1 MRTLFF
7 VDDLPTT
14 VGQQYTFDN
23 EDALHAIRVLR
34 TGPGEIFW
42 LSDGKG
48 RFATVKALEVAKK
61 SMQCE
66 VIESE
71 FQEPLDIEYTVIQAL
86 PKGDRL
92 KACAQLLTEAGADRL
107 VFWSSARSIGKADKT
122 LDKLDV
128 TVREASKQARRFRIP
143 EIVGPLTTAEV
154 IDEIARTDLAVLFHE
169 SATSKLSAITPPATP
184 VVKKAL
190 IIIGPEGGI
199 TDEEL
204 DAFTQSGAEIALM
217 GRPIFRSAHAG
228 IAGLAALQTL
238 LKSW

>member
-7 VDDLPTT
+7 VDDLPTK
-14 VGQQYTFDN
+14 VGQIYTFDN

-48 RFATVKALEVAKK
+48 TFSTVKAIEVAKK

-66 VIESE
+66 VLGSE
-71 FQEPLDIEYTVIQAL
+71 FQEPLEIEYTVIQAL

-143 EIVGPLTTAEV
+143 EIVGPLTTAQV
-154 IDEIARTDLAVLFHE
+154 IDEIARTDIAFLFHE
-169 SATSKLSAITPPATP
+169 SATSKLSAITPPAAP
-184 VVKKAL
+184 AVKRAL

-204 DAFTQSGAEIALM
+204 DAFTASGAKIALM
-217 GRPIFRSAHAG
+217 GRPVFRSAHAG
-228 IAGLAALQTL
+228 IAGLAAVQTL

>member
-14 VGQQYTFDN
+14 IGQMYTFNN

-34 TGPGEIFW
+34 TGPGEVFW
-42 LSDGKG
+42 LSDGRG
-48 RFATVKALEVAKK
+48 RYSTVKAVDVAKK

-66 VIESE
+66 VIESQ

-92 KACAQLLTEAGADRL
+92 KACAQLLTEAGADRI

-143 EIVGPLTTAEV
+143 EIIGPLTTAQV
-154 IDEIARTDLAVLFHE
+154 IDEIARTDIAVLFHE
-169 SATSKLSAITPPATP
+169 SATSKLSAIAAPA
-184 VVKKAL
+184 VKKAL

-199 TDEEL
+199 TEEEL
-204 DAFTQSGAEIALM
+204 ETFTASGAKIALM

-228 IAGLAALQTL
+228 IAGLAAVQTL

>member
-14 VGQQYTFDN
+14 VGQIYSFDN

-34 TGPGEIFW
+34 TGPGEVFW

-48 RFATVKALEVAKK
+48 SFSTVKAIEVAKK

-66 VIESE
+66 VLESE

-107 VFWSSARSIGKADKT
+107 VFWSSARSIGKADET

-143 EIVGPLTTAEV
+143 EIVGPLTTAQV
-154 IDEIARTDLAVLFHE
+154 IDEIARTDIAVLFHE
-169 SATSKLSAITPPATP
+169 SATSKLSAITAPKVA
-184 VVKKAL
+184 KAL

-204 DAFTQSGAEIALM
+204 EAFTSSGAKIALM

-228 IAGLAALQTL
+228 IAGLAAVQTL

>member
-14 VGQQYTFDN
+14 AGQIYTFDN

-34 TGPGEIFW
+34 TGVGEIFW

-48 RFATVKALEVAKK
+48 RFSTVKAVEVAKK

-66 VIESE
+66 VLESE

-92 KACAQLLTEAGADRL
+92 KECAGLLTEAGADRI

-143 EIVGPLTTAEV
+143 EIVGPLSTAQV
-154 IDEIARTDLAVLFHE
+154 IDEIARTDIAVLFHE
-169 SATSKLSAITPPATP
+169 SATSKLSAISAPS
-184 VVKKAL
+184 VKRAL

-204 DAFTQSGAEIALM
+204 DAFTSSGARVALM

-228 IAGLAALQTL
+228 IAGLAAVQTL

>member
-14 VGQQYTFDN
+14 VGQIYTFDN
-23 EDALHAIRVLR
+23 QDALHAIRVLR
-34 TGPGEIFW
+34 TGPGEVFW

-48 RFATVKALEVAKK
+48 SFSTVKAIEVAKK

-66 VIESE
+66 VLESE

-128 TVREASKQARRFRIP
+128 TVREASKQARRVRIP
-143 EIVGPLTTAEV
+143 EIVGPLTTAQV
-154 IDEIARTDLAVLFHE
+154 IDEIARTDIAFLFHE
-169 SATSKLSAITPPATP
+169 SATSKLSAIAAPA
-184 VVKKAL
+184 VKKAL

-204 DAFTQSGAEIALM
+204 EAFTSSGAKIALM

-228 IAGLAALQTL
+228 IAGLAAVQTL

>member
-7 VDDLPTT
+7 VDDLPIT
-14 VGQQYTFDN
+14 VGQIYTFDN

-34 TGPGEIFW
+34 TGVGEIFW

-48 RFATVKALEVAKK
+48 RFSTVKAVEVAKK

-66 VIESE
+66 VLESE

-92 KACAQLLTEAGADRL
+92 KECAGLLTEAGADRI

-143 EIVGPLTTAEV
+143 EIVGPLTTAQV

-169 SATSKLSAITPPATP
+169 SATSKLSAIAAPSA
-184 VVKKAL
+184 KRAL

-204 DAFTQSGAEIALM
+204 DAFTSSGARIALM

-228 IAGLAALQTL
+228 IAGLAAVQTL

>member
-7 VDDLPTT
+7 VEDLPTT
-14 VGQQYTFDN
+14 VGQKYTFHN

-48 RFATVKALEVAKK
+48 TFSTVKALEVEKK
-61 SMQCE
+61 SMQVE
-66 VIESE
+66 VLESQ

-92 KACAQLLTEAGADRL
+92 KQCAALLTEAGADRI
-107 VFWSSARSIGKADKT
+107 VFWTSARSIGKSEDKT
-122 LDKLDV
+122 FDKLDV
-128 TVREASKQARRFRIP
+128 TIREASKQARRFRIP
-143 EIVGPLTTAEV
+143 EIVGPLSTTQV

-169 SATSKLSAITPPATP
+169 SATSKLSAITPPA
-184 VVKKAL
+184 VKRAL

-204 DAFTQSGAEIALM
+204 DAFTSSGAVMALM

>member
-14 VGQQYTFDN
+14 VGQIYTFNN

-48 RFATVKALEVAKK
+48 SFSTVKAVDVSKK

-71 FQEPLDIEYTVIQAL
+71 FQEPLEIEYTVIQAL

-92 KACAQLLTEAGADRL
+92 KACAQLLTEAGADRI

-143 EIVGPLTTAEV
+143 QIIGPLTTAQV
-154 IDEIARTDLAVLFHE
+154 IDEIARTDIAVLFHE
-169 SATSKLSAITPPATP
+169 SATSKLSAITAPT
-184 VVKKAL
+184 VKKAL

-204 DAFTQSGAEIALM
+204 DAFTTSGAKIALM

>member
-7 VDDLPTT
+7 VPDLPTA
-14 VGQQYTFDN
+14 VGSRYTFNN

-34 TGPGEIFW
+34 TGPGEIFC

-48 RFATVKALEVAKK
+48 TYSTVKAIEVSKR
-61 SMQCE
+61 SMECE
-66 VIESE
+66 VIESD
-71 FQEPLDIEYTVIQAL
+71 FQEPLAIEYTVIQAL

-92 KACAQLLTEAGADRL
+92 KECAALLTEAGADRI
-107 VFWSSARSIGKADKT
+107 VFWNSARSIGKADKT
-122 LDKLDV
+122 LEKLDV
-128 TVREASKQARRFRIP
+128 TIREASKQARRFRIP
-143 EIVGPLTTAEV
+143 EIIGPLTTTEV

-169 SATSKLSAITPPATP
+169 SATSKLSLISASSP
-184 VVKKAL
+184 KKAL

-204 DAFTQSGAEIALM
+204 SAFTSSGAKIALM

>member
-7 VDDLPTT
+7 VPDLPTV
-14 VGQQYTFDN
+14 VGSTYRFDN

-48 RFATVKALEVAKK
+48 TYSTVKAIEVSKR
-61 SMQCE
+61 SMECE
-66 VIESE
+66 VIETD
-71 FQEPLDIEYTVIQAL
+71 FQEPLAIEYTVIQAL

-92 KACAQLLTEAGADRL
+92 KECAALLTEAGADRI
-107 VFWSSARSIGKADKT
+107 VFWNSARSIGKADKT
-122 LDKLDV
+122 LEKLDV
-128 TVREASKQARRFRIP
+128 TIREASKQARRFRIP
-143 EIVGPLTTAEV
+143 EIIGPLSTAEV

-169 SATSKLSAITPPATP
+169 SATSKLSSISASSP
-184 VVKKAL
+184 KKAL

-204 DAFTQSGAEIALM
+204 SAFTSSGAKIALM

>member
-7 VDDLPTT
+7 VSDLPTQIGT
-14 VGQQYTFDN
+14 SYTFDN

-34 TGPGEIFW
+34 TGVGETFW

-48 RFATVKALEVAKK
+48 SFSTVKALEIGKR
-61 SMQCE
+61 SMKCE
-66 VIESE
+66 VLESE

-92 KACAQLLTEAGADRL
+92 KESTGLLTEAGADRI
-107 VFWSSARSIGKADKT
+107 VFWNSARSIGKADKT
-122 LDKLDV
+122 LEKLDV

-143 EIVGPLTTAEV
+143 EIVGPLSTAAV
-154 IDEIARTDLAVLFHE
+154 IDEIARTDLAIVFHE
-169 SATSKLSAITPPATP
+169 SAITKISAITASSP
-184 VVKKAL
+184 KKAL

-204 DAFTQSGAEIALM
+204 NAFTSSGAKIVLM

>member
-7 VDDLPTT
+7 VDDLPKT
-14 VGQQYTFDN
+14 VGQIYTFDN

-48 RFATVKALEVAKK
+48 SFSTVKAVDVSKK

-92 KACAQLLTEAGADRL
+92 KECAGLLTEAGTDRI

-143 EIVGPLTTAEV
+143 EIIGPLTTAQV
-154 IDEIARTDLAVLFHE
+154 IDEIARTDIAVLFHE
-169 SATSKLSAITPPATP
+169 SATSKLSAISAST
-184 VVKKAL
+184 VKKAL

-204 DAFTQSGAEIALM
+204 GSFTASGAKIALM

>member
-14 VGQQYTFDN
+14 VGQIYTFDN

-48 RFATVKALEVAKK
+48 GFSTVKAIEVAKK

-107 VFWSSARSIGKADKT
+107 VFWSSSRSIGKADKT

-143 EIVGPLTTAEV
+143 EIVGPLTTAQV

-169 SATSKLSAITPPATP
+169 SATSKLSAITAPKVA
-184 VVKKAL
+184 KAL

-204 DAFTQSGAEIALM
+204 EAFTSSGAKIALM

-228 IAGLAALQTL
+228 IAGLAAVQTL

>member
-7 VDDLPTT
+7 VPDLPTV
-14 VGQQYTFDN
+14 VGSTYTFDN

-42 LSDGKG
+42 LSNGKG
-48 RFATVKALEVAKK
+48 SYSTVKAIEVSKR

-66 VIESE
+66 VIETAY
-71 FQEPLDIEYTVIQAL
+71 QEPLDIEYTVIQAL

-92 KACAQLLTEAGADRL
+92 KECAALLTEAGADRI
-107 VFWSSARSIGKADKT
+107 VFWNSTRSIGKADKT
-122 LDKLDV
+122 LEKLDV
-128 TVREASKQARRFRIP
+128 TLREASKQARRFRIP
-143 EIVGPLTTAEV
+143 EIIGPLSTTEV
-154 IDEIARTDLAVLFHE
+154 IDEIARTDIAVLFHE
-169 SATSKLSAITPPATP
+169 SATNKLSSITATSP
-184 VVKKAL
+184 KKAL

-204 DAFTQSGAEIALM
+204 STFTSSGAKIALM

>member
-14 VGQQYTFDN
+14 VGQIYTFDN

-42 LSDGKG
+42 LSDGDG
-48 RFATVKALEVAKK
+48 TFSTVKAIEVAKK

-107 VFWSSARSIGKADKT
+107 VFWSSTRSIGKADKT

-143 EIVGPLTTAEV
+143 EIVGPLTTAQV
-154 IDEIARTDLAVLFHE
+154 IDEIARTDIAFLFHE
-169 SATSKLSAITPPATP
+169 SATRKLSAISAPASP
-184 VVKKAL
+184 AVKKAL

-204 DAFTQSGAEIALM
+204 EAFTSSGAKIALM

-228 IAGLAALQTL
+228 IAGLAAVQTL

>member
-7 VDDLPTT
+7 VSDLPTQ
-14 VGQQYTFDN
+14 VGATYTFDN
-23 EDALHAIRVLR
+23 DDALHAIRVLR

-48 RFATVKALEVAKK
+48 SFSTVKAVEVSKR

-66 VIESE
+66 VIETE

-92 KACAQLLTEAGADRL
+92 KACAGLLTEAGVDRI

-143 EIVGPLTTAEV
+143 EIIGPLSTAEV

-169 SATSKLSAITPPATP
+169 SATSKLSAITAQSP
-184 VVKKAL
+184 KKAL

-204 DAFTQSGAEIALM
+204 DAFTSSGAKIALM
-217 GRPIFRSAHAG
+217 GRPVFRSAHAG
-228 IAGLAALQTL
+228 IAGIAALQTL

>member
-1 MRTLFF
+1 
-7 VDDLPTT
+7 
-14 VGQQYTFDN
+14 
-23 EDALHAIRVLR
+23 LR
-34 TGPGEIFW
+34 TGPGEVFW

-48 RFATVKALEVAKK
+48 SFSTVKAVEVAKK

-66 VIESE
+66 VLESE
-71 FQEPLDIEYTVIQAL
+71 FQEPLDIEYTIIQAL

-143 EIVGPLTTAEV
+143 EIVGPLTTAQV
-154 IDEIARTDLAVLFHE
+154 IDEIARTDIAFLFHE
-169 SATSKLSAITPPATP
+169 SATSKLSAITAPKVA
-184 VVKKAL
+184 KAL

-204 DAFTQSGAEIALM
+204 EAFTSSGAKIALM

-228 IAGLAALQTL
+228 IAGLAAVQTL

>member
-14 VGQQYTFDN
+14 VGQIYTFDN

-48 RFATVKALEVAKK
+48 TFSTVKAVEVAKK

-66 VIESE
+66 VLESE

-143 EIVGPLTTAEV
+143 EIVGPLTTAQV
-154 IDEIARTDLAVLFHE
+154 IDEIARTDIAFLFHE
-169 SATSKLSAITPPATP
+169 SATSKLSAITAPK
-184 VVKKAL
+184 VVKAL

-204 DAFTQSGAEIALM
+204 EAFTSSGAKIALM

-228 IAGLAALQTL
+228 IAGLAAVQTL

>member
-1 MRTLFF
+1 ML
-7 VDDLPTT
+7 
-14 VGQQYTFDN
+14 
-23 EDALHAIRVLR
+23 
-34 TGPGEIFW
+34 
-42 LSDGKG
+42 
-48 RFATVKALEVAKK
+48 
-61 SMQCE
+61 CE
-66 VIESE
+66 VIETE

-92 KACAQLLTEAGADRL
+92 KACAGLLTEAGVDRI

-143 EIVGPLTTAEV
+143 EIIGPLSTAEV

-169 SATSKLSAITPPATP
+169 SATSKLSAITAQSP
-184 VVKKAL
+184 KKAL

-204 DAFTQSGAEIALM
+204 DAFTSSGAKIALM
-217 GRPIFRSAHAG
+217 GRPVFRSAHAG
-228 IAGLAALQTL
+228 IAGIAALQTL

>member
-14 VGQQYTFDN
+14 VGQIYTFDN

-48 RFATVKALEVAKK
+48 SFSTVKAIQVAKK

-66 VIESE
+66 VLESE
-71 FQEPLDIEYTVIQAL
+71 FQEPLGIEYTVIQAL

-107 VFWSSARSIGKADKT
+107 VFWSSSRSIGKADKT

-143 EIVGPLTTAEV
+143 EIVGPLTTAQV
-154 IDEIARTDLAVLFHE
+154 IDEIARTDIAFLFHE
-169 SATSKLSAITPPATP
+169 SATSKLSAITAPKVA
-184 VVKKAL
+184 KAL

-204 DAFTQSGAEIALM
+204 EAFTSSGAKIALM

-228 IAGLAALQTL
+228 IAGLAAVQTL

>member
-14 VGQQYTFDN
+14 VGQMYTFDN

-34 TGPGEIFW
+34 TGPGEVFW

-48 RFATVKALEVAKK
+48 SFSTVKAVDVAKK

-71 FQEPLDIEYTVIQAL
+71 FQEALEIEYTVIQAM

-92 KACAQLLTEAGADRL
+92 KECAGLLTEAGADRI

-143 EIVGPLTTAEV
+143 EIIGPLTTAQV
-154 IDEIARTDLAVLFHE
+154 IDEIARTDIAVLFHE
-169 SATSKLSAITPPATP
+169 SATSKLSAIAAPKAA
-184 VVKKAL
+184 KAL

-204 DAFTQSGAEIALM
+204 EAFTSSGAKIALM

-228 IAGLAALQTL
+228 IAGLAAVQTL

>member
-14 VGQQYTFDN
+14 VGQIYTFDN

-34 TGPGEIFW
+34 TGPGEVFW

-48 RFATVKALEVAKK
+48 NFSTVKAIEVAKK

-66 VIESE
+66 VLESE

-143 EIVGPLTTAEV
+143 EIVGPLTTAQV
-154 IDEIARTDLAVLFHE
+154 IDEIARTDIAFLFHE
-169 SATSKLSAITPPATP
+169 SATSKLSAITAPKVA
-184 VVKKAL
+184 KAL

-204 DAFTQSGAEIALM
+204 EAFTSSGAKIALM

-228 IAGLAALQTL
+228 IAGLAAVQTL

>member
-7 VDDLPTT
+7 VDDLPST
-14 VGQQYTFDN
+14 VGQMYTFDN

-48 RFATVKALEVAKK
+48 SFSTVKAIDVSKK

-66 VIESE
+66 VLEHE
-71 FQEPLDIEYTVIQAL
+71 FQEPLEIEYTVIQAL

-92 KACAQLLTEAGADRL
+92 KECAGLLTEAGADRI

-143 EIVGPLTTAEV
+143 EIIGPLTTAQV
-154 IDEIARTDLAVLFHE
+154 IDEIARTDIAVLFHE
-169 SATSKLSAITPPATP
+169 SATSKLSAISAST
-184 VVKKAL
+184 VKKAL

-204 DAFTQSGAEIALM
+204 DSFTASGAKIALM

>member
-14 VGQQYTFDN
+14 VGQMYTFDK

-48 RFATVKALEVAKK
+48 SFSTVKAVEVAKK

-66 VIESE
+66 VLESE
-71 FQEPLDIEYTVIQAL
+71 FQEPLEIEYTVIQAL

-92 KACAQLLTEAGADRL
+92 KACAQLLTEAGADRI

-143 EIVGPLTTAEV
+143 EIIGPLTTAQV
-154 IDEIARTDLAVLFHE
+154 IDEIARTDIAVLFHE
-169 SATSKLSAITPPATP
+169 SATSKLSAISTPK
-184 VVKKAL
+184 VKKAL

-204 DAFTQSGAEIALM
+204 DAFTSSGAKIALM

-228 IAGLAALQTL
+228 IAGLAAVQTL

>member
-14 VGQQYTFDN
+14 AGQIYTFDN

-34 TGPGEIFW
+34 TGVGEIFW

-48 RFATVKALEVAKK
+48 RFSTVKAVEVAKK

-66 VIESE
+66 VLESE

-92 KACAQLLTEAGADRL
+92 KECAGLLTEAGADRI

-143 EIVGPLTTAEV
+143 EIVGPLSTSQV
-154 IDEIARTDLAVLFHE
+154 IDEIARTDIAVLFHE
-169 SATSKLSAITPPATP
+169 SATSKLSAISAPS
-184 VVKKAL
+184 VKRAL

-204 DAFTQSGAEIALM
+204 DAFTSSGARIALM

-228 IAGLAALQTL
+228 IAGLAAVQTL

>member
-14 VGQQYTFDN
+14 VGQMYTFDN

-34 TGPGEIFW
+34 TGPGEVFW

-48 RFATVKALEVAKK
+48 TYSTVKAVDVAKK

-71 FQEPLDIEYTVIQAL
+71 FQEPLEIEYTVIQAL

-92 KACAQLLTEAGADRL
+92 KACAQLLTEAGADRI

-143 EIVGPLTTAEV
+143 EIIGPLTTAQV
-154 IDEIARTDLAVLFHE
+154 IDEIARTDIAVLFHE
-169 SATSKLSAITPPATP
+169 SATSKLSAITAPKVA
-184 VVKKAL
+184 KAL

-204 DAFTQSGAEIALM
+204 EAFISSGAKIALM

-228 IAGLAALQTL
+228 IAGLAAVQTL

>member
-14 VGQQYTFDN
+14 VGQMYTFNN

-34 TGPGEIFW
+34 TGPGEVFW

-48 RFATVKALEVAKK
+48 RFSTVKAVEVAKK

-66 VIESE
+66 VIESQ

-92 KACAQLLTEAGADRL
+92 KACAQLLTEAGADRI
-107 VFWSSARSIGKADKT
+107 VFWSSARSIGKADRT

-143 EIVGPLTTAEV
+143 EIIGPLTTAQV
-154 IDEIARTDLAVLFHE
+154 VDEIARTDIAVLFHE
-169 SATSKLSAITPPATP
+169 SATSKLSAIAAPS
-184 VVKKAL
+184 VKKAL

-204 DAFTQSGAEIALM
+204 ETFTASGAKIALM

-228 IAGLAALQTL
+228 IAGLAAVQTL

>member
-1 MRTLFF
+1 MSTLFF

-14 VGQQYTFDN
+14 VGQIYTFDN

-34 TGPGEIFW
+34 TGPGEVFW

-48 RFATVKALEVAKK
+48 SFSTVKAVDVAKK

-71 FQEPLDIEYTVIQAL
+71 FQEPLEIEYTVIQAL

-92 KACAQLLTEAGADRL
+92 KACAQLLTEAGADRI

-143 EIVGPLTTAEV
+143 EIIGPLTTAQV
-154 IDEIARTDLAVLFHE
+154 IDEIARTDIAVLFHE
-169 SATSKLSAITPPATP
+169 SATSKLSAITAPKVA
-184 VVKKAL
+184 KAL

-204 DAFTQSGAEIALM
+204 EAFTSSGAKIALM

-228 IAGLAALQTL
+228 IAGLAAVQTL

>member
-14 VGQQYTFDN
+14 VGQMYTFDK

-48 RFATVKALEVAKK
+48 SFSTVKAVEVAKK

-66 VIESE
+66 VLESE
-71 FQEPLDIEYTVIQAL
+71 FQEPLEIEYTVVQAL

-92 KACAQLLTEAGADRL
+92 KACAQLLTEAGADRI

-143 EIVGPLTTAEV
+143 EIIGPLTTAQV
-154 IDEIARTDLAVLFHE
+154 IDEIARTDIAVLFHE
-169 SATSKLSAITPPATP
+169 SATSKLSAISTPK
-184 VVKKAL
+184 VKKAL

-204 DAFTQSGAEIALM
+204 DAFTASGAKIALM

-228 IAGLAALQTL
+228 IAGLAAVQTL

>member
-7 VDDLPTT
+7 VSDLPTQ
-14 VGQQYTFDN
+14 VGATYTFDN
-23 EDALHAIRVLR
+23 DDALHAIRVLR

-42 LSDGKG
+42 LGDGKG
-48 RFATVKALEVAKK
+48 SFSTVKALEVSKR

-66 VIESE
+66 VLESE

-92 KACAQLLTEAGADRL
+92 KACAGLLTEAGVDRI

-143 EIVGPLTTAEV
+143 EIIGPLSTAEV
-154 IDEIARTDLAVLFHE
+154 IDEIARTDLAVVFHE
-169 SATSKLSAITPPATP
+169 SATKKLSAINASSP
-184 VVKKAL
+184 KKAL
-190 IIIGPEGGI
+190 VIIGPEGGI

-204 DAFTQSGAEIALM
+204 DAFTSSGAKIALM

-228 IAGLAALQTL
+228 IAGIAALQTL

>member
-7 VDDLPTT
+7 VDDLPIT
-14 VGQQYTFDN
+14 VGQIYTFDN

-48 RFATVKALEVAKK
+48 SFSTVKAVDVAKK

-71 FQEPLDIEYTVIQAL
+71 FQEPLEIEYTVIQAL

-143 EIVGPLTTAEV
+143 EIVGPLTTAQV
-154 IDEIARTDLAVLFHE
+154 IDEIARTDIAFLFHE
-169 SATSKLSAITPPATP
+169 SASSKLSAITPPAAP
-184 VVKKAL
+184 AVKKAL

-204 DAFTQSGAEIALM
+204 EAFTASGAKISLM

-228 IAGLAALQTL
+228 IAGLAAVQTL

>member
-7 VDDLPTT
+7 VPDLPIT
-14 VGQQYTFDN
+14 VGSRYTFNN

-48 RFATVKALEVAKK
+48 TYSTVKAIEVSKR
-61 SMQCE
+61 SMECE
-66 VIESE
+66 VIETD
-71 FQEPLDIEYTVIQAL
+71 FQEPFAIEYTVIQAL

-92 KACAQLLTEAGADRL
+92 KECAALLTEAGADRI
-107 VFWSSARSIGKADKT
+107 VFWNSARSIGKADKT
-122 LDKLDV
+122 LEKLDV
-128 TVREASKQARRFRIP
+128 TIREASKQARRFRIP
-143 EIVGPLTTAEV
+143 EIIGPLSTAEV

-169 SATSKLSAITPPATP
+169 SATSKLSSISASSP
-184 VVKKAL
+184 KKAL

-204 DAFTQSGAEIALM
+204 SAFTSSGAKIALM

>member
-7 VDDLPTT
+7 VDDLPIT
-14 VGQQYTFDN
+14 VGQMYTFDN

-48 RFATVKALEVAKK
+48 SFSTVKAIEVAKK

-66 VIESE
+66 VIESD

-92 KACAQLLTEAGADRL
+92 KSCAQLLTEAGADRI

-143 EIVGPLTTAEV
+143 EIIGPLTTAQV

-169 SATSKLSAITPPATP
+169 SATSKLSAISAPP
-184 VVKKAL
+184 VKKTL

-204 DAFTQSGAEIALM
+204 DAFTASGAKIALM

-228 IAGLAALQTL
+228 IAGLAAVQTL

>member
-7 VDDLPTT
+7 VDDLPIT
-14 VGQQYTFDN
+14 VGQIYTFDN

-34 TGPGEIFW
+34 TGVGEIFW

-48 RFATVKALEVAKK
+48 RFSTVKAVEVAKK

-66 VIESE
+66 VLESE
-71 FQEPLDIEYTVIQAL
+71 FQEPLDIEYTVIQPL

-92 KACAQLLTEAGADRL
+92 KECAGLLTEAGADRI

-143 EIVGPLTTAEV
+143 EIVGPLTTAQV
-154 IDEIARTDLAVLFHE
+154 IDEIARTDIAVLFHE
-169 SATSKLSAITPPATP
+169 SATSKLSAISAPSA
-184 VVKKAL
+184 KRAL

-204 DAFTQSGAEIALM
+204 DSFTSSGARIALM

-228 IAGLAALQTL
+228 IAGLAAVQTL

>member
-14 VGQQYTFDN
+14 VGQVYRFDN

-48 RFATVKALEVAKK
+48 TFSTVKALEVAKK

-66 VIESE
+66 VIESQ
-71 FQEPLDIEYTVIQAL
+71 FQEPLEIEYTVIQAL

-92 KACAQLLTEAGADRL
+92 KECAQLLTEAGADRI

-143 EIVGPLTTAEV
+143 EIIGPLTTSQV
-154 IDEIARTDLAVLFHE
+154 IDEIDRTDVAVLFHE
-169 SATSKLSAITPPATP
+169 SATSKLSAITAPAA
-184 VVKKAL
+184 KKVL

-204 DAFTQSGAEIALM
+204 DAFTASGAKIALM

-228 IAGLAALQTL
+228 IAGLAAVQTL

>member
-1 MRTLFF
+1 
-7 VDDLPTT
+7 
-14 VGQQYTFDN
+14 VGQIYIFDN

-34 TGPGEIFW
+34 TGPGEVFW

-48 RFATVKALEVAKK
+48 SFSTVKAIEVAKK

-66 VIESE
+66 VLESE

-143 EIVGPLTTAEV
+143 EIVGPLTTAQV
-154 IDEIARTDLAVLFHE
+154 IDEIARADIAFLFHE
-169 SATSKLSAITPPATP
+169 SATSKLSAITAPKVA
-184 VVKKAL
+184 KAL

-204 DAFTQSGAEIALM
+204 EAFTSSGAKIALM

-228 IAGLAALQTL
+228 IAGLAAVQTL

>member
-14 VGQQYTFDN
+14 VGQIYIFDN

-34 TGPGEIFW
+34 TGPGEVCW

-48 RFATVKALEVAKK
+48 SFSTVKAVEVAKK

-66 VIESE
+66 VLESE
-71 FQEPLDIEYTVIQAL
+71 FQEPLDIEYTIIQAL

-143 EIVGPLTTAEV
+143 EIVGPLTTAQV
-154 IDEIARTDLAVLFHE
+154 IDEIARADIAFLFHE
-169 SATSKLSAITPPATP
+169 SATSKLSAITAPKVA
-184 VVKKAL
+184 KAL

-204 DAFTQSGAEIALM
+204 EAFTSSGAKIALM

-228 IAGLAALQTL
+228 IAGLAAVQTL

>member
-7 VDDLPTT
+7 VDNLPTT
-14 VGQQYTFDN
+14 VGQIYTFDN

-34 TGPGEIFW
+34 TGPGEVFW

-48 RFATVKALEVAKK
+48 NFSTVKAIEVAKK

-66 VIESE
+66 VLESE

-143 EIVGPLTTAEV
+143 EIVGPLTTAQV
-154 IDEIARTDLAVLFHE
+154 IDEIARTDIAFLFHE
-169 SATSKLSAITPPATP
+169 SATSKLSAITAPKVA
-184 VVKKAL
+184 KAL

-204 DAFTQSGAEIALM
+204 ESFTSSGAKIALM

-228 IAGLAALQTL
+228 IAGLAAVQTL

>member
-1 MRTLFF
+1 MNTLFF
-7 VDDLPTT
+7 VPDLPTV
-14 VGQQYTFDN
+14 VGSTYTFDN

-48 RFATVKALEVAKK
+48 SYSTVKAIEVSKR

-66 VIESE
+66 VIETAN
-71 FQEPLDIEYTVIQAL
+71 QEPLDIEYTVIQAL

-92 KACAQLLTEAGADRL
+92 KECAALLTEAGADRI
-107 VFWSSARSIGKADKT
+107 VFWNSTRSIGKADKT
-122 LDKLDV
+122 LEKLDV
-128 TVREASKQARRFRIP
+128 TLREASKQARRFRIP
-143 EIVGPLTTAEV
+143 EIIGPLSTTEV
-154 IDEIARTDLAVLFHE
+154 IDEIARTDIAVLFHE
-169 SATSKLSAITPPATP
+169 SATNKLSSLTATSP
-184 VVKKAL
+184 KKAL

-204 DAFTQSGAEIALM
+204 STFTSSGAKIALM

>member
-14 VGQQYTFDN
+14 VGQIYTFDN

-34 TGPGEIFW
+34 TGPGEVFW

-48 RFATVKALEVAKK
+48 SFSTVKAVEVAKK

-66 VIESE
+66 VLESE

-143 EIVGPLTTAEV
+143 EIVGPLTTAQV
-154 IDEIARTDLAVLFHE
+154 IDEIARTDIAFLFHE
-169 SATSKLSAITPPATP
+169 SATSKLSAITAPKVA
-184 VVKKAL
+184 KAL

-204 DAFTQSGAEIALM
+204 EAFTSSGAKIALM

-228 IAGLAALQTL
+228 IAGLAAVQTL